1 MGKKRKINLEKVMHI
16 WSLIT
21 VAMIV
26 IGIVSG
32 PNYDD
37 GKMYVNLPLVLIGI
51 ALLIVGDFA
60 IVIAMM
66 VQLVKDAKAYN
77 KYLED
82 NNIDERAE
90 EEAFK
95 TYINNT
101 NHNQRETAFRS
112 LSLWL
117 RANKN
122 APKEKSVRSYV
133 NLVLVILFGCCLVAF
148 VPLLCTGQTLAG
160 LIVWGAAFAII
171 FILLIIHLV
180 HKRIS
185 TNRKNIDY
193 NVPTQ
198 PATVISCTISD
209 ESSYG
214 FGSRN
219 YYHQTNRILST
230 TYLIHL
236 DVAGE
241 TKKAYSKIYYNKGE
255 KLYVYQN
262 KKLKDMVIIRESE

>member
-1 MGKKRKINLEKVMHI
+1 M
-16 WSLIT
+16 
-21 VAMIV
+21 
-26 IGIVSG
+26 
-32 PNYDD
+32 
-37 GKMYVNLPLVLIGI
+37 LVK
-51 ALLIVGDFA
+51 
-60 IVIAMM
+60 
-66 VQLVKDAKAYN
+66 LVKDAKAYN

-101 NHNQRETAFRS
+101 NHNQEATAFRE
-112 LSLWL
+112 LSMWL

-133 NLVLVILFGCCLVAF
+133 NLVLVILFGCCLIAF
-148 VPLLCTGQTLAG
+148 VPLLCSGQTFAG
-160 LIVWGAAFAII
+160 LIVWGTAFAII

-180 HKRIS
+180 HKKIS
-185 TNRKNIDY
+185 TNRKNIDR
-193 NVPTQ
+193 NVPSKLG
-198 PATVISCTISD
+198 TVISCTISD

-214 FGSRN
+214 SGKT
-219 YYHQTNRILST
+219 YHLKTNRILST

-241 TKKAYSKIYYNKGE
+241 TKKAYSKTFYNKGE
-255 KLYVYQN
+255 KVYVFQN
-262 KKLKDMVIIRESE
+262 KKLKDMVIIEEEK